1 MTLIALSTL
10 KCYWN
15 HWNRGLSVVRS
26 CLFRLQQAYGPGATT
41 PPASP
46 GGRET
51 AKSVEPAGDGDLCG
65 EMTTT
70 AAVHRADA
78 LSGREGHCALP
89 GPGRTGARTVV
100 PSVPQAVRGTAAD
113 YEKLG

>member
-1 MTLIALSTL
+1 
-10 KCYWN
+10 
-15 HWNRGLSVVRS
+15 
-26 CLFRLQQAYGPGATT
+26 
-41 PPASP
+41 
-46 GGRET
+46 
-51 AKSVEPAGDGDLCG
+51 
-65 EMTTT
+65 MTTT